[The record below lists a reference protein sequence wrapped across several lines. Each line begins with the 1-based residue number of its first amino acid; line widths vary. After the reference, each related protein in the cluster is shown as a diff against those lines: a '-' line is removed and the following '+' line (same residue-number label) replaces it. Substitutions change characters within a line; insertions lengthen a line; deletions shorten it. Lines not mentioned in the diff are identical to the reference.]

1 MKLLWTARALA
12 DLIDI
17 ADYVSERNPVAARAM
32 GDRLRGA
39 IDKLP
44 DFPMAGRP
52 GRVAETRE
60 LVVPDTPFVVP
71 YRVRNG
77 RIEVLAIFHAARDW
91 PEHF

>member
-1 MKLLWTARALA
+1 MKLLWTARAVA
-12 DLIDI
+12 DLTGI
-17 ADYVSERNPVAARAM
+17 ADYVSERNPAAAIAL
-32 GDRLRGA
+32 GERLRTA
-39 IDKLP
+39 IEKLP

-77 RIEVLAIFHAARDW
+77 RIEVLAVFHAARDW